1 MTPDKSNNSPLSF
14 VSVGFAV
21 AGWAVLWLCHFPFRG
36 SQGSFETLLLYFFGS
51 FLLSL
56 VGLITGIVSISL
68 KNSGKVLCIISI
80 ILSGIFI
87 LFFFFIVAVIT
98 AGGIS

>member
-14 VSVGFAV
+14 VSVGFTV
-21 AGWAVLWLCHFPFRG
+21 AGWTVLCCFSFGH
-36 SQGSFETLLLYFFGS
+36 SQIETFLFYFFGS

-68 KNSGKVLCIISI
+68 KNSGKVLCITSI
-80 ILSGIFI
+80 VLSGIFI

-98 AGGIS
+98 VGGIS